1 MHHSPT
7 IGLLGGVASGKTTVA
22 RMFGRLGAVVI
33 DADQIA
39 HDVLDDADVAA
50 SIRQEWGDGVL
61 RADGR
66 VDRRALGQVVFED
79 SARTQRLNAIVHPP
93 VLRAMRAQMEHAR
106 RNEAAAIVV
115 DAALLVEAGFQDDC
129 GLLVF
134 VETPESRRRA
144 LSETHRGWGGDEVAK
159 REAHQT
165 PLARK
170 RELAHHLVRN
180 DGTQEQLWRQVQALW
195 ERIVGTGTP

>member
-1 MHHSPT
+1 MPQLSDPRGFNALDVLNISHENYYSKVFAWLLDPRASHGRRRFFLDWFLRRCGEGRGAKFESVRT
-7 IGLLGGVASGKTTVA
+7 EEALGGDERTAKNRTDIS
-22 RMFGRLGAVVI
+22 
-33 DADQIA
+33 
-39 HDVLDDADVAA
+39 
-50 SIRQEWGDGVL
+50 L
-61 RADGR
+61 R
-66 VDRRALGQVVFED
+66 
-79 SARTQRLNAIVHPP
+79 
-93 VLRAMRAQMEHAR
+93 
-106 RNEAAAIVV
+106 
-115 DAALLVEAGFQDDC
+115 C
-129 GLLVF
+129 KGLLVF